1 MKIHQLRVRIT
12 LQTAIT
18 EVDVIG
24 NHTNTWT
31 DRYSCYATVSRESP
45 LEQTDVGAVWDDSK
59 IDFTIRYCS
68 EVSDVLSTTHR
79 VLFESSVYNIIG
91 IDHMQYNKKSIKLH
105 CQKVAR

>member
-12 LQTAIT
+12 LQKAIT

-24 NHTNTWT
+24 NRINAWVDSYT
-31 DRYSCYATVSRESP
+31 CYATVSHESP
-45 LEQTDVGAVWDDSK
+45 LEQTDVGAIWDDSK

-79 VLFESSVYNIIG
+79 VLFEDSVYNIIG
-91 IDHMQYNKKSIKLH
+91 VDHMQYNKKSIKLH